1 MGADVC
7 SKMEF
12 DWGISQHGGLCSFG
26 IISCTKVNMCMINI
40 ATFPACKSMGLQW
53 ERMAEAVREQERNLR
68 GLVRLQYPQQEDYPS
83 LPADL
88 YGEQDAREAQQRAE
102 IVLDWVRG
110 MLPGK
115 TITYWKNKSRVFLFF
130 FFIVV
135 WSRLFK
141 CSTLL

>member
-1 MGADVC
+1 
-7 SKMEF
+7 
-12 DWGISQHGGLCSFG
+12 
-26 IISCTKVNMCMINI
+26 
-40 ATFPACKSMGLQW
+40 MGLQW

-115 TITYWKNKSRVFLFF
+115 VQSCC

-141 CSTLL
+141 CSRLLEPVVDFYYAVDLFIFSILQLTFSFAVNFLVCSRRSMQ